1 MLSVPKDALVQ
12 APGGWTAFVA
22 VNDKAQP
29 RFVTIGVPVGNRYEV
44 LDGLNV
50 GDLVVVRGNE
60 RLRPMQDIAPT
71 VRKATQ

>member
-1 MLSVPKDALVQ
+1 M
-12 APGGWTAFVA
+12 
-22 VNDKAQP
+22 NDKAQP

-71 VRKATQ
+71 VREATQ